1 MIRHAEVDSATDAFY
16 AALEPILT
24 RDADAAESAIEC
36 LKAHLQSIDSMEH
49 VSFRSVF

>member
-24 RDADAAESAIEC
+24 HDADAAESAIEC
-36 LKAHLQSIDSMEH
+36 LKAHLQSIGSMEH